1 MPVSKLV
8 GTKVKRREDPRLVQG
23 LSHYVDDLRMAD
35 VMHAAILRSPHAHA
49 RISGINTDAA
59 QALPGVVTVVT
70 GADIG
75 DSVGSVPCAAANPT
89 LRTPP
94 HPVLAQGEVR
104 YVGEPVAV
112 AVAGDSYTARDAL
125 DLIEVDYE
133 PLPAVSDLEKA
144 LEPGSPLVHSQ
155 WDSNQAFTF
164 ECGTGDMDK
173 ARAEADVIVKQKFIH
188 QRLAPIPVET
198 RGVVARY
205 FPGEDELTVWSSTQ
219 IPHLLRAMLA
229 LMLNFPEHR
238 IRIIAPEV
246 GGGFGCKL
254 NVYREEGLLAHLA
267 MKLKGTVKWIEGRRE
282 NIQATIHGRGQVGT
296 VEAAV
301 KKDGTILG
309 VTYDSLLDTG
319 AYHQLLTPGMPP
331 LTGLMIS
338 GSYKIPTL
346 KFTSTGG
353 FTNKVATDAY
363 RGAGRPEATLVIER
377 TMDLIARELDMDP
390 VELRRKN
397 FAQPAD
403 FPLQVATGLAYDSGN
418 YQAALDRAL
427 EMVGYQDLRAEQQR
441 LRAEGRYMG
450 IGFSTYVEICAMGPS
465 AALPAGGWESGTVR
479 MDFTGKATVLTG
491 VSPHGQGEETTFA
504 QIVSDDLGV
513 PIEDVAVLH
522 GDTAVVPNGIGTFG
536 SRGISVGGTAV
547 YMATQKVREKA
558 EAIAANVLECSTDD
572 LEFEDGKFTVKG
584 VPDKGITI
592 QEVATFAQIV
602 SDDLGVPIEDVAV
615 LHGDTA
621 VVPNGIGTFGSRGI
635 SVGGTAVYMATQKVR
650 EKAEAIAANVLE
662 CSTDDLEFEDGK
674 FTVKGVPD
682 KGITIQEVALQA
694 HVATKLPAGMEPG
707 LQATSVFEPSN
718 FTFPFGTHI
727 CVVEVD
733 TQSGEIEIKKYVAVD
748 DCGKVI
754 NPMIVDGQVQGGIAQ
769 GLGQAL
775 LEEVV
780 YDEDGQLV
788 TGSLMDYA
796 VARAE
801 DLPPLEFDRTE
812 TPSPVNPMGV
822 KGVGEAGTIG
832 STPSIVNAVV
842 DALAPF
848 GVTHI
853 DMPLKP
859 EKIWRL
865 CQGGSK

>member
-35 VMHAAILRSPHAHA
+35 VLHVALLRSPHAHA
-49 RISGINTDAA
+49 RINGINKDAA
-59 QALPGVVTVVT
+59 VALPGVVSVVT

-94 HPVLAQGEVR
+94 HPVLAQDAVR
-104 YVGEPVAV
+104 YVGEPVV
-112 AVAGDSYTARDAL
+112 AVVAEDSYTARDAL

-144 LEPGSPLVHSQ
+144 LQPGSPVVHSQ
-155 WDSNQAFTF
+155 WPDNQAFTF

-173 ARAEADVIVKQKFIH
+173 ARAEADVIIKQKIIH

-205 FPGEDELTVWSSTQ
+205 FPGENQLTVWSSTQ

-229 LMLNFPEHR
+229 LVLGFPEHR

-254 NVYREEGLLAHLA
+254 NVYREEALLAHLA
-267 MKLKGTVKWIEGRRE
+267 MKLKATVKWIEGRRE
-282 NIQATIHGRGQVGT
+282 NMQATIHGRGQVGT

-301 KKDGTILG
+301 KRDGTILG

-319 AYHQLLTPGMPP
+319 AYLQLLTPGLPP

-338 GSYKIPTL
+338 GCYKIPTL

-377 TMDLIARELDMDP
+377 TLDLIARELDMDP

-397 FAQPAD
+397 FAQPTD
-403 FPLQVATGLAYDSGN
+403 FPLPVATGLAYDSGN
-418 YQAALDRAL
+418 YQGALDKAL
-427 EMVGYQDLRAEQQR
+427 EIVGYDDLRAEQKR
-441 LRAEGRYMG
+441 LREEGRYLG

-479 MDFTGKATVLTG
+479 LDFTGKTTVLTG

-504 QIVSDDLGV
+504 QIVSDELGV
-513 PIEDVAVLH
+513 PIEDIAVLH

-547 YMATQKVREKA
+547 YMATQTVKEKA
-558 EAIAANVLECSTDD
+558 EAIAANVLECSAED

-592 QEVATFAQIV
+592 QEI
-602 SDDLGVPIEDVAV
+602 
-615 LHGDTA
+615 
-621 VVPNGIGTFGSRGI
+621 
-635 SVGGTAVYMATQKVR
+635 
-650 EKAEAIAANVLE
+650 
-662 CSTDDLEFEDGK
+662 
-674 FTVKGVPD
+674 
-682 KGITIQEVALQA
+682 ALQA

-733 TQSGEIEIKKYVAVD
+733 TQSGDVKIIKYVAVD

-780 YDEDGQLV
+780 YDEDGQLL

-796 VARAE
+796 VPRAE
-801 DLPPLEFDRTE
+801 DLPPLEFARTE

-865 CQGGSK
+865 CQGGTK

>member
-35 VMHAAILRSPHAHA
+35 VLQVAILRSPHAHA
-49 RISGINTDAA
+49 RINGIDKDAA
-59 QALPGVVTVVT
+59 QALPGVVSVVT

-104 YVGEPVAV
+104 YVGEPVAAVV
-112 AVAGDSYTARDAL
+112 AEDSYTARDAL

-144 LEPGSPLVHSQ
+144 LQPGSPLVHSQ

-205 FPGEDELTVWSSTQ
+205 FPGEGELTVWSSTQ

-229 LMLNFPEHR
+229 LVLGFPEHR
-238 IRIIAPEV
+238 LRVIAPEV

-254 NVYREEGLLAHLA
+254 NVYREEALLAHLA
-267 MKLKGTVKWIEGRRE
+267 MKLKATVKWIEGRRE
-282 NIQATIHGRGQVGT
+282 NMQATIHGRGQVGT

-403 FPLQVATGLAYDSGN
+403 FPLSVATGLAYDSGN
-418 YQAALDRAL
+418 YQAALDKAL
-427 EMVGYQDLRAEQQR
+427 EMAGYQDLRAQQKR
-441 LRAEGRYMG
+441 LREEGRYMG

-547 YMATQKVREKA
+547 YMATQQVREKA
-558 EAIAANVLECSTDD
+558 EAIAANVLECSADD
-572 LEFEDGKFTVKG
+572 LEFEDGKF
-584 VPDKGITI
+584 
-592 QEVATFAQIV
+592 
-602 SDDLGVPIEDVAV
+602 S
-615 LHGDTA
+615 
-621 VVPNGIGTFGSRGI
+621 
-635 SVGGTAVYMATQKVR
+635 
-650 EKAEAIAANVLE
+650 
-662 CSTDDLEFEDGK
+662 
-674 FTVKGVPD
+674 VKGVPD

-733 TQSGEIEIKKYVAVD
+733 THSGEIEIKKYVAVD

-801 DLPPLEFDRTE
+801 DLPPLEFARTE

-848 GVTHI
+848 GVKHI

-865 CQGGSK
+865 CQGGTK

>member
-35 VMHAAILRSPHAHA
+35 VMHVALLRSPHAHA
-49 RISGINTDAA
+49 RINGIDTGAA
-59 QALPGVVTVVT
+59 SALAGVVSVT
-70 GADIG
+70 TGEDIG

-104 YVGEPVAV
+104 YVGEPVAAVV
-112 AVAGDSYTARDAL
+112 AEDSYTARDAL

-155 WDSNQAFTF
+155 WDSNQCFTF

-229 LMLNFPEHR
+229 LVLGFPEHR

-254 NVYREEGLLAHLA
+254 NVYREEALLAHLA

-390 VELRRKN
+390 VEVRRKN
-397 FAQPAD
+397 FAQPDD
-403 FPLQVATGLAYDSGN
+403 FPLPVATGLAYDSGN
-418 YQAALDRAL
+418 YQAALDKAL
-427 EMVGYQDLRAEQQR
+427 EMVGYEDLRAEQAR

-572 LEFEDGKFTVKG
+572 LEFEDGKF
-584 VPDKGITI
+584 
-592 QEVATFAQIV
+592 
-602 SDDLGVPIEDVAV
+602 S
-615 LHGDTA
+615 
-621 VVPNGIGTFGSRGI
+621 
-635 SVGGTAVYMATQKVR
+635 
-650 EKAEAIAANVLE
+650 
-662 CSTDDLEFEDGK
+662 
-674 FTVKGVPD
+674 VKGVPD

-733 TQSGEIEIKKYVAVD
+733 IHSGEIEIKKYVAVD

-801 DLPPLEFDRTE
+801 DLPPLEFARTE

-865 CQGGSK
+865 CQGGK

>member
-35 VMHAAILRSPHAHA
+35 VLQVAILRSPHAHA
-49 RISGINTDAA
+49 RINGINTDAA
-59 QALPGVVTVVT
+59 SALAGVVSVVT

-104 YVGEPVAV
+104 YVGEPVV
-112 AVAGDSYTARDAL
+112 AVVAEDSYTARDAL

-144 LEPGSPLVHSQ
+144 LQPGSPLVHSQ

-173 ARAEADVIVKQKFIH
+173 ARAEADVIIKQKIVH

-229 LMLNFPEHR
+229 LVLGFPEHR

-254 NVYREEGLLAHLA
+254 NVYREEALLAHLA
-267 MKLKGTVKWIEGRRE
+267 MKLKATVKWIEGRRE

-301 KKDGTILG
+301 KRDGTILG

-403 FPLQVATGLAYDSGN
+403 FPLPVATGLAYDSGN
-418 YQAALDRAL
+418 YQAALDKAL
-427 EMVGYQDLRAEQQR
+427 EMVGYDDLRAEQKR
-441 LRAEGRYMG
+441 LREEGRYLG

-513 PIEDVAVLH
+513 PIEDIAVLH

-547 YMATQKVREKA
+547 YMATQQVREKA
-558 EAIAANVLECSTDD
+558 EAIAANVLECSAED
-572 LEFEDGKFTVKG
+572 LEFEDGKF
-584 VPDKGITI
+584 
-592 QEVATFAQIV
+592 
-602 SDDLGVPIEDVAV
+602 S
-615 LHGDTA
+615 
-621 VVPNGIGTFGSRGI
+621 
-635 SVGGTAVYMATQKVR
+635 
-650 EKAEAIAANVLE
+650 
-662 CSTDDLEFEDGK
+662 
-674 FTVKGVPD
+674 VKGVPD

-733 TQSGEIEIKKYVAVD
+733 TQSGDIEIKKYVAVD

-780 YDEDGQLV
+780 YDEDGQLI

-801 DLPPLEFDRTE
+801 DLPTLEFARTE

-848 GVTHI
+848 GVKHI

-865 CQGGSK
+865 CQGGTK

>member
-49 RISGINTDAA
+49 RINGINTDAA
-59 QALPGVVTVVT
+59 RALPGVVTVVT

-592 QEVATFAQIV
+592 QEVA
-602 SDDLGVPIEDVAV
+602 
-615 LHGDTA
+615 
-621 VVPNGIGTFGSRGI
+621 
-635 SVGGTAVYMATQKVR
+635 
-650 EKAEAIAANVLE
+650 
-662 CSTDDLEFEDGK
+662 
-674 FTVKGVPD
+674 
-682 KGITIQEVALQA
+682 LQA

>member
-35 VMHAAILRSPHAHA
+35 VLHVALLRSPHAHA
-49 RISGINTDAA
+49 RINGINKDAA
-59 QALPGVVTVVT
+59 VALPGVVSVVT

-94 HPVLAQGEVR
+94 HPVLAQDAVR
-104 YVGEPVAV
+104 YVGEPVV
-112 AVAGDSYTARDAL
+112 AVVAEDSYTARDAL

-144 LEPGSPLVHSQ
+144 LQPDSPVVHSQ
-155 WDSNQAFTF
+155 WPDNQAFTF

-173 ARAEADVIVKQKFIH
+173 ARAEADVIIKQKIIH

-205 FPGEDELTVWSSTQ
+205 FPGENQLTVWSSTQ

-229 LMLNFPEHR
+229 LVLGFPEHR

-254 NVYREEGLLAHLA
+254 NVYREEALLAHLA
-267 MKLKGTVKWIEGRRE
+267 MKLKATVKWIEGRRE
-282 NIQATIHGRGQVGT
+282 NMQATIHGRGQVGT

-301 KKDGTILG
+301 KRDGTILG

-319 AYHQLLTPGMPP
+319 AYLQLLTPGLPP

-338 GSYKIPTL
+338 GCYKIPTL
-346 KFTSTGG
+346 RFSSTGG

-377 TMDLIARELDMDP
+377 TLDLIARELDMDP

-397 FAQPAD
+397 FAQPTD
-403 FPLQVATGLAYDSGN
+403 FPLPVATGLAYDSGN
-418 YQAALDRAL
+418 YQGALDKAL
-427 EMVGYQDLRAEQQR
+427 EIVGYDDLRAEQKR
-441 LRAEGRYMG
+441 LREEGRYLG

-479 MDFTGKATVLTG
+479 LDFTGKTTVLTG

-504 QIVSDDLGV
+504 QIVSDELGV
-513 PIEDVAVLH
+513 PIEDIAVLH

-547 YMATQKVREKA
+547 YMATQTVKEKA
-558 EAIAANVLECSTDD
+558 EAIAANVLECSAED

-592 QEVATFAQIV
+592 QEI
-602 SDDLGVPIEDVAV
+602 
-615 LHGDTA
+615 
-621 VVPNGIGTFGSRGI
+621 
-635 SVGGTAVYMATQKVR
+635 
-650 EKAEAIAANVLE
+650 
-662 CSTDDLEFEDGK
+662 
-674 FTVKGVPD
+674 
-682 KGITIQEVALQA
+682 ALQA

-733 TQSGEIEIKKYVAVD
+733 TQSGDVKIIKYVAVD

-780 YDEDGQLV
+780 YDEDGQLL

-796 VARAE
+796 VPRAE
-801 DLPPLEFDRTE
+801 DLPPLEFARTE

-865 CQGGSK
+865 CQGGTK

>member
-35 VMHAAILRSPHAHA
+35 VLHVAILRSPHAHA
-49 RISGINTDAA
+49 RISGINKDAA
-59 QALPGVVTVVT
+59 VALPGVVSVVT

-94 HPVLAQGEVR
+94 HPVLAQDAVR
-104 YVGEPVAV
+104 YVGEPVAAVV
-112 AVAGDSYTARDAL
+112 AEDSYTARDAL

-144 LEPGSPLVHSQ
+144 LQPGSPVVHSQ
-155 WDSNQAFTF
+155 WPDNQAFTF

-173 ARAEADVIVKQKFIH
+173 ARAEADVIIKQKIVH

-205 FPGEDELTVWSSTQ
+205 FPGENQLTVWSSTQ

-229 LMLNFPEHR
+229 LVLGFPEHR

-254 NVYREEGLLAHLA
+254 NVYREEALLAHLA
-267 MKLKGTVKWIEGRRE
+267 MKLKATVKWIEGRRE

-301 KKDGTILG
+301 KRDGTILG

-319 AYHQLLTPGMPP
+319 AYLQLLTPGLPP

-338 GSYKIPTL
+338 GCYKIPTL

-397 FAQPAD
+397 FAQPTD
-403 FPLQVATGLAYDSGN
+403 FPLPVATGLAYDSGN
-418 YQAALDRAL
+418 YQGALDKAL
-427 EMVGYQDLRAEQQR
+427 EIVGYDDLRAEQKR
-441 LRAEGRYMG
+441 LREEGRYLG

-479 MDFTGKATVLTG
+479 LDFTGKTTVLTG

-504 QIVSDDLGV
+504 QIVSDELGV
-513 PIEDVAVLH
+513 PIEDIAVLH
-522 GDTAVVPNGIGTFG
+522 GDTAIVPNGIGTFG

-547 YMATQKVREKA
+547 YMATQTVKEKA
-558 EAIAANVLECSTDD
+558 EAIAANVLECSAED

-592 QEVATFAQIV
+592 QEI
-602 SDDLGVPIEDVAV
+602 
-615 LHGDTA
+615 
-621 VVPNGIGTFGSRGI
+621 
-635 SVGGTAVYMATQKVR
+635 
-650 EKAEAIAANVLE
+650 
-662 CSTDDLEFEDGK
+662 
-674 FTVKGVPD
+674 
-682 KGITIQEVALQA
+682 ALQA

-780 YDEDGQLV
+780 YDEDGQLL

-796 VARAE
+796 VPRAE
-801 DLPPLEFDRTE
+801 DLPPLEFGRTE

-865 CQGGSK
+865 CQGGK

>member
-35 VMHAAILRSPHAHA
+35 VMQVALLRSPHAHA
-49 RISGINTDAA
+49 RINGINTDAVA
-59 QALPGVVTVVT
+59 ALPGVISVVT

-75 DSVGSVPCAAANPT
+75 DSVGSIPCAAANPT

-94 HPVLAQGEVR
+94 HPVLAQEIVR
-104 YVGEPVAV
+104 HVGEPVAAVV
-112 AVAGDSYTARDAL
+112 AEDSYTARDAL

-144 LEPGSPLVHSQ
+144 LEAGSPVVHSQ

-229 LMLNFPEHR
+229 LVLGFPEHR

-254 NVYREEGLLAHLA
+254 NVYREEALLAHLA

-309 VTYDSLLDTG
+309 VTYDTLLDTG
-319 AYHQLLTPGMPP
+319 AYLQLLTPGLPP
-331 LTGLMIS
+331 LTGLMVS
-338 GSYKIPTL
+338 GCYKIPTV
-346 KFTSTGG
+346 KFSSTGG
-353 FTNKVATDAY
+353 FTNKIATDAY
-363 RGAGRPEATLVIER
+363 RGAGRPEATLIIER

-390 VELRRKN
+390 VEVRRKN
-397 FAQPAD
+397 FAQPDD
-403 FPLQVATGLAYDSGN
+403 FPLSVATGLAYDSGN
-418 YQAALDRAL
+418 YQGALDKAL
-427 EMVGYQDLRAEQQR
+427 EMVGYEELRAEQA
-441 LRAEGRYMG
+441 RAREEGRYIG

-479 MDFTGKATVLTG
+479 LDFTGKTTVLTG

-504 QIVSDDLGV
+504 QIVSDELGV

-558 EAIAANVLECSTDD
+558 EAIAANVLECS
-572 LEFEDGKFTVKG
+572 
-584 VPDKGITI
+584 
-592 QEVATFAQIV
+592 
-602 SDDLGVPIEDVAV
+602 S
-615 LHGDTA
+615 
-621 VVPNGIGTFGSRGI
+621 
-635 SVGGTAVYMATQKVR
+635 
-650 EKAEAIAANVLE
+650 
-662 CSTDDLEFEDGK
+662 DDLEFEDGK

-733 TQSGEIEIKKYVAVD
+733 TQSGEVKILRYIAVD

-754 NPMIVDGQVQGGIAQ
+754 NPLIVDGQVQGGIAQ

-801 DLPPLEFDRTE
+801 DLPPLEFARTE

-859 EKIWRL
+859 EKLWRL
-865 CQGGSK
+865 CQGGAK

>member
-35 VMHAAILRSPHAHA
+35 VLQVAILRSPHAHA
-49 RISGINTDAA
+49 RINGINTDAA
-59 QALPGVVTVVT
+59 SALAGVVSVVT

-94 HPVLAQGEVR
+94 HPVLAQEVVR
-104 YVGEPVAV
+104 YVGEPVV
-112 AVAGDSYTARDAL
+112 AVVAEDSYTARDAL

-144 LEPGSPLVHSQ
+144 LQPGSPLVHSQ

-173 ARAEADVIVKQKFIH
+173 ARAEADVIIKQKIVH

-229 LMLNFPEHR
+229 LVLGFPEHR

-254 NVYREEGLLAHLA
+254 NVYREEALLAHLA
-267 MKLKGTVKWIEGRRE
+267 MKLKATVKWIEGRRE

-319 AYHQLLTPGMPP
+319 AYLQLLTPGLPP

-397 FAQPAD
+397 FAQPTD
-403 FPLQVATGLAYDSGN
+403 FPLPVATGLAYDSGN
-418 YQAALDRAL
+418 YQGALDKAL
-427 EMVGYQDLRAEQQR
+427 EMVGYDDLRAEQKR
-441 LRAEGRYMG
+441 LREEGRYLG

-479 MDFTGKATVLTG
+479 LDFTGKTTVLTG

-504 QIVSDDLGV
+504 QIVSDELGV

-558 EAIAANVLECSTDD
+558 EAIAANVLECSAED
-572 LEFEDGKFTVKG
+572 LEFEDGKF
-584 VPDKGITI
+584 
-592 QEVATFAQIV
+592 
-602 SDDLGVPIEDVAV
+602 S
-615 LHGDTA
+615 
-621 VVPNGIGTFGSRGI
+621 
-635 SVGGTAVYMATQKVR
+635 
-650 EKAEAIAANVLE
+650 
-662 CSTDDLEFEDGK
+662 
-674 FTVKGVPD
+674 VKGVPD

-707 LQATSVFEPSN
+707 LQETSVFEPSN

-780 YDEDGQLV
+780 YDEDGQLI

-801 DLPPLEFDRTE
+801 DLPPLEFARTE

-848 GVTHI
+848 GVKHI

-865 CQGGSK
+865 CQGGTK

>member
-35 VMHAAILRSPHAHA
+35 VMHVAILRSPHAHA
-49 RISGINTDAA
+49 RMNGINKDAA
-59 QALPGVVTVVT
+59 LALPGVVSVVT

-94 HPVLAQGEVR
+94 HPVLAQDCVR
-104 YVGEPVAV
+104 HVGEPVAAVV
-112 AVAGDSYTARDAL
+112 AEDSYTARDAL

-144 LEPGSPLVHSQ
+144 LSPDSPAVHSQ
-155 WDSNQAFTF
+155 WPDNQAFTF
-164 ECGTGDMDK
+164 ELGTGDMDK
-173 ARAEADVIVKQKFIH
+173 ARAEADVIIKQKFIH

-229 LMLNFPEHR
+229 LMLGFPEHR

-301 KKDGTILG
+301 RKDGAILG

-319 AYHQLLTPGMPP
+319 AYLQLLTPGLPP

-338 GSYKIPTL
+338 GCYKIPTL
-346 KFTSTGG
+346 RFSSTGG

-377 TMDLIARELDMDP
+377 TLDLIARELDMDP

-397 FAQPAD
+397 FAQPTD
-403 FPLQVATGLAYDSGN
+403 FPLPVATGLAYDSGN
-418 YQAALDRAL
+418 YQAALDKAL
-427 EMVGYQDLRAEQQR
+427 EMVGYDDLRAEQKR
-441 LRAEGRYMG
+441 LREEGRYIG

-479 MDFTGKATVLTG
+479 LDFTGKTTVLTG

-504 QIVSDDLGV
+504 QIVSDELGV

-547 YMATQKVREKA
+547 YMATQKVKEKA
-558 EAIAANVLECSTDD
+558 EAIAANVLECSAED
-572 LEFEDGKFTVKG
+572 LDFEDGRF
-584 VPDKGITI
+584 
-592 QEVATFAQIV
+592 
-602 SDDLGVPIEDVAV
+602 S
-615 LHGDTA
+615 
-621 VVPNGIGTFGSRGI
+621 
-635 SVGGTAVYMATQKVR
+635 
-650 EKAEAIAANVLE
+650 
-662 CSTDDLEFEDGK
+662 
-674 FTVKGVPD
+674 VKGVPD

-733 TQSGEIEIKKYVAVD
+733 TRSGEIEIRKYVAVD

-754 NPMIVDGQVQGGIAQ
+754 NPLIVDGQVQGGIAQ

-801 DLPPLEFDRTE
+801 DLPPLEFARTE

-865 CQGGSK
+865 CRGGK

>member
-35 VMHAAILRSPHAHA
+35 VMQVAILRSPHAHA
-49 RISGINTDAA
+49 RINGINTDAA
-59 QALPGVVTVVT
+59 AALPGVVSVTT

-104 YVGEPVAV
+104 YVGEPVAAVV
-112 AVAGDSYTARDAL
+112 AEDSYTARDAI

-144 LEPGSPLVHSQ
+144 LQPGSPLVHSQ

-229 LMLNFPEHR
+229 LVLGFPEHR

-254 NVYREEGLLAHLA
+254 NVYREEALLAHLA

-397 FAQPAD
+397 FAQPDD
-403 FPLQVATGLAYDSGN
+403 FPLSVATGLAYDSGN
-418 YQAALDRAL
+418 YQAALDKAL
-427 EMVGYQDLRAEQQR
+427 EMVGYEDLRAEQKKAR
-441 LRAEGRYMG
+441 EEGRYIG

-479 MDFTGKATVLTG
+479 LDFTGKTTVLTG

-504 QIVSDDLGV
+504 QIVSDELGV

-558 EAIAANVLECSTDD
+558 EAIAANVLECSAED
-572 LEFEDGKFTVKG
+572 LEFEDGKF
-584 VPDKGITI
+584 
-592 QEVATFAQIV
+592 
-602 SDDLGVPIEDVAV
+602 S
-615 LHGDTA
+615 
-621 VVPNGIGTFGSRGI
+621 
-635 SVGGTAVYMATQKVR
+635 
-650 EKAEAIAANVLE
+650 
-662 CSTDDLEFEDGK
+662 
-674 FTVKGVPD
+674 VKGVPD

-718 FTFPFGTHI
+718 FTFPFGTHV

-733 TQSGEIEIKKYVAVD
+733 TQSGEVEILRYIAVD

-754 NPMIVDGQVQGGIAQ
+754 NPLIVDGQVQGGIAQ

-801 DLPPLEFDRTE
+801 DLPPLEFARTE

-842 DALAPF
+842 DALVPF

-859 EKIWRL
+859 EKLWRL
-865 CQGGSK
+865 CQGGAK

>member
-35 VMHAAILRSPHAHA
+35 VLQVAILRSPHAHA
-49 RISGINTDAA
+49 RINGINTDAA
-59 QALPGVVTVVT
+59 SALAGVVSVVT

-104 YVGEPVAV
+104 YVGEPVV
-112 AVAGDSYTARDAL
+112 AVVAEDSYTARDAL

-144 LEPGSPLVHSQ
+144 LQPGSPLVHSQ

-173 ARAEADVIVKQKFIH
+173 ARAEADVIIKQKIVH

-229 LMLNFPEHR
+229 LVLGFPEHR

-254 NVYREEGLLAHLA
+254 NVYREEALLAHLA
-267 MKLKGTVKWIEGRRE
+267 MKLKATVKWIEGRRE

-301 KKDGTILG
+301 KRDGTILG

-403 FPLQVATGLAYDSGN
+403 FPLPVATGLAYDSGN
-418 YQAALDRAL
+418 YQAALDKAL
-427 EMVGYQDLRAEQQR
+427 EMVGYEDLRAEQTR
-441 LRAEGRYMG
+441 LREEGRYLG

-513 PIEDVAVLH
+513 PIEDIAVLH

-547 YMATQKVREKA
+547 YMATQQVREKA
-558 EAIAANVLECSTDD
+558 EAIAANVLECSAED
-572 LEFEDGKFTVKG
+572 LEFEDGKF
-584 VPDKGITI
+584 
-592 QEVATFAQIV
+592 
-602 SDDLGVPIEDVAV
+602 S
-615 LHGDTA
+615 
-621 VVPNGIGTFGSRGI
+621 
-635 SVGGTAVYMATQKVR
+635 
-650 EKAEAIAANVLE
+650 
-662 CSTDDLEFEDGK
+662 
-674 FTVKGVPD
+674 VKGVPD

-733 TQSGEIEIKKYVAVD
+733 TQSGEIEIKRYVAVD

-780 YDEDGQLV
+780 YDEDGQLI

-801 DLPPLEFDRTE
+801 DMPRLEFARTE

-848 GVTHI
+848 GVKHI

-865 CQGGSK
+865 CQGGTK

>member
-35 VMHAAILRSPHAHA
+35 VLQVAILRSPHAHA
-49 RISGINTDAA
+49 RINGINTDAA
-59 QALPGVVTVVT
+59 SALAGVVSVVT

-104 YVGEPVAV
+104 YVGEPVV
-112 AVAGDSYTARDAL
+112 AVVAEDSYTARDAL

-144 LEPGSPLVHSQ
+144 LQPGSPLVHSQ

-173 ARAEADVIVKQKFIH
+173 ARAEADVIIKQKIVH

-229 LMLNFPEHR
+229 LVLGFPEHR

-254 NVYREEGLLAHLA
+254 NVYREEALLAHLA
-267 MKLKGTVKWIEGRRE
+267 MKLKATVKWIEGRRE

-301 KKDGTILG
+301 KRDGTILG

-403 FPLQVATGLAYDSGN
+403 FPLPVATGLAYDSGN
-418 YQAALDRAL
+418 YQAALDKAL
-427 EMVGYQDLRAEQQR
+427 EMVGYDDLRAEQKR
-441 LRAEGRYMG
+441 LREEGRYLG

-513 PIEDVAVLH
+513 PIEDIAVLH

-547 YMATQKVREKA
+547 YMATQQVREKA
-558 EAIAANVLECSTDD
+558 EAIAANVLECSAED
-572 LEFEDGKFTVKG
+572 LEFEDGKF
-584 VPDKGITI
+584 
-592 QEVATFAQIV
+592 
-602 SDDLGVPIEDVAV
+602 S
-615 LHGDTA
+615 
-621 VVPNGIGTFGSRGI
+621 
-635 SVGGTAVYMATQKVR
+635 
-650 EKAEAIAANVLE
+650 
-662 CSTDDLEFEDGK
+662 
-674 FTVKGVPD
+674 VKGVPD

-780 YDEDGQLV
+780 YDEDGQLI

-801 DLPPLEFDRTE
+801 DMPRLEFARTE

-848 GVTHI
+848 GVKHI

-865 CQGGSK
+865 CQGGTK

>member
-35 VMHAAILRSPHAHA
+35 VMQVALLRSPHAHA
-49 RISGINTDAA
+49 RINGINTDAA
-59 QALPGVVTVVT
+59 AALPGVISVVT

-75 DSVGSVPCAAANPT
+75 DSVGSIPCAAANPT

-94 HPVLAQGEVR
+94 HPVLAQEIVR
-104 YVGEPVAV
+104 HVGEPVAAVV
-112 AVAGDSYTARDAL
+112 ADDSYTARDAL

-144 LEPGSPLVHSQ
+144 LEAGSPVVHSQ

-229 LMLNFPEHR
+229 LVLGFPEHR

-254 NVYREEGLLAHLA
+254 NVYREEALLAHLA

-309 VTYDSLLDTG
+309 VTYDTLLDTG
-319 AYHQLLTPGMPP
+319 AYLQLLTPGLPP
-331 LTGLMIS
+331 LTGLMVS
-338 GSYKIPTL
+338 GCYKIPTV
-346 KFTSTGG
+346 KFSSTGG
-353 FTNKVATDAY
+353 FTNKIATDAY
-363 RGAGRPEATLVIER
+363 RGAGRPEATLIIER

-390 VELRRKN
+390 VEVRRKN
-397 FAQPAD
+397 FAQPDD
-403 FPLQVATGLAYDSGN
+403 FPLSVATGLAYDSGN
-418 YQAALDRAL
+418 YQGALDKAL
-427 EMVGYQDLRAEQQR
+427 EMVGYEELRAEQA
-441 LRAEGRYMG
+441 RAREEGRYIG

-479 MDFTGKATVLTG
+479 LDFTGKTTVLTG

-504 QIVSDDLGV
+504 QIVSDELGV

-558 EAIAANVLECSTDD
+558 EAIAANVLECS
-572 LEFEDGKFTVKG
+572 
-584 VPDKGITI
+584 
-592 QEVATFAQIV
+592 
-602 SDDLGVPIEDVAV
+602 S
-615 LHGDTA
+615 
-621 VVPNGIGTFGSRGI
+621 
-635 SVGGTAVYMATQKVR
+635 
-650 EKAEAIAANVLE
+650 
-662 CSTDDLEFEDGK
+662 DDLEFEDGK

-733 TQSGEIEIKKYVAVD
+733 TQSGEVKILRYIAVD

-754 NPMIVDGQVQGGIAQ
+754 NPLIVDGQVQGGIAQ

-801 DLPPLEFDRTE
+801 DLPPLEFARTE

-859 EKIWRL
+859 EKLWRL
-865 CQGGSK
+865 CQGGAK

>member
-35 VMHAAILRSPHAHA
+35 VLQVAILRSPHAHA
-49 RISGINTDAA
+49 RINGIDTDAA
-59 QALPGVVTVVT
+59 SALAGVISVVT

-94 HPVLAQGEVR
+94 HPVLAQEAVR
-104 YVGEPVAV
+104 YVGEPVV
-112 AVAGDSYTARDAL
+112 AVVAEDSYTARDAL

-144 LEPGSPLVHSQ
+144 LQPGSPLVHSQ

-173 ARAEADVIVKQKFIH
+173 ARAEADVIIKQKIVH

-229 LMLNFPEHR
+229 LVLGFPEHR

-254 NVYREEGLLAHLA
+254 NVYREEALLAHLA
-267 MKLKGTVKWIEGRRE
+267 MKLKATVKWIEGRRE
-282 NIQATIHGRGQVGT
+282 NMQATIHGRGQVGT

-319 AYHQLLTPGMPP
+319 AYLQLLTPGLPP

-397 FAQPAD
+397 FAQPDD
-403 FPLQVATGLAYDSGN
+403 FPLPVATGLAYDSGN
-418 YQAALDRAL
+418 YQGALDKAL
-427 EMVGYQDLRAEQQR
+427 EMVGYDDLRAEQKR
-441 LRAEGRYMG
+441 LREEGRYLG

-479 MDFTGKATVLTG
+479 LDFTGKTTVLTG

-504 QIVSDDLGV
+504 QIVSDELGV
-513 PIEDVAVLH
+513 PIEDIAVLH

-547 YMATQKVREKA
+547 YMATQTVKEKA
-558 EAIAANVLECSTDD
+558 EAIAANVLECSTED
-572 LEFEDGKFTVKG
+572 LEFEDGKFSVKG

-592 QEVATFAQIV
+592 QEI
-602 SDDLGVPIEDVAV
+602 
-615 LHGDTA
+615 
-621 VVPNGIGTFGSRGI
+621 
-635 SVGGTAVYMATQKVR
+635 
-650 EKAEAIAANVLE
+650 
-662 CSTDDLEFEDGK
+662 
-674 FTVKGVPD
+674 
-682 KGITIQEVALQA
+682 ALQA

-801 DLPPLEFDRTE
+801 DLPPLELARTE

-848 GVTHI
+848 GVKHI

-865 CQGGSK
+865 CQGGTK

>member
-35 VMHAAILRSPHAHA
+35 VLHVALLRSPHAHA
-49 RISGINTDAA
+49 RINGINKEAA
-59 QALPGVVTVVT
+59 VALPGVVSVVT

-94 HPVLAQGEVR
+94 HPVLAQDAVR
-104 YVGEPVAV
+104 YVGEPVV
-112 AVAGDSYTARDAL
+112 AVVAEDSYTARDAL

-144 LEPGSPLVHSQ
+144 LQPGSPVVHSQ
-155 WDSNQAFTF
+155 WPDNQAFTF

-173 ARAEADVIVKQKFIH
+173 ARAEADVIIKQKIIH

-205 FPGEDELTVWSSTQ
+205 FPGENQLTVWSSTQ

-229 LMLNFPEHR
+229 LVLGFPEHR

-254 NVYREEGLLAHLA
+254 NVYREEALLAHLA
-267 MKLKGTVKWIEGRRE
+267 MKLKATVKWIEGRRE
-282 NIQATIHGRGQVGT
+282 NMQATIHGRGQVGT

-301 KKDGTILG
+301 KRDGTILG

-319 AYHQLLTPGMPP
+319 AYLQLLTPGLPP

-338 GSYKIPTL
+338 GCYKIPTL

-377 TMDLIARELDMDP
+377 TLDLIARELDMDP

-397 FAQPAD
+397 FAQPTD
-403 FPLQVATGLAYDSGN
+403 FPLPVATGLAYDSGN
-418 YQAALDRAL
+418 YQGALDKAL
-427 EMVGYQDLRAEQQR
+427 EIVGYDDLRAEQKR
-441 LRAEGRYMG
+441 LREEGRYLG

-479 MDFTGKATVLTG
+479 LDFTGKTTVLTG

-504 QIVSDDLGV
+504 QIVSDELGV
-513 PIEDVAVLH
+513 PIEDIAVLH

-547 YMATQKVREKA
+547 YMATQTVKEKA
-558 EAIAANVLECSTDD
+558 EAIAANVLECSAED

-592 QEVATFAQIV
+592 QEI
-602 SDDLGVPIEDVAV
+602 
-615 LHGDTA
+615 
-621 VVPNGIGTFGSRGI
+621 
-635 SVGGTAVYMATQKVR
+635 
-650 EKAEAIAANVLE
+650 
-662 CSTDDLEFEDGK
+662 
-674 FTVKGVPD
+674 
-682 KGITIQEVALQA
+682 ALQA

-733 TQSGEIEIKKYVAVD
+733 TQSGDVKIIKYVAVD

-780 YDEDGQLV
+780 YDEDGQLL

-796 VARAE
+796 VPRAE
-801 DLPPLEFDRTE
+801 DLPPLEFARTE

-865 CQGGSK
+865 CQGGTK

>member
-35 VMHAAILRSPHAHA
+35 VLHVALLRSPHAHA
-49 RISGINTDAA
+49 RINGINKDAA
-59 QALPGVVTVVT
+59 VALPGVVSVVT

-94 HPVLAQGEVR
+94 HPVLAQDAVR
-104 YVGEPVAV
+104 YVGEPVV
-112 AVAGDSYTARDAL
+112 AVVAEDSYTARDAL

-144 LEPGSPLVHSQ
+144 LQPGSPVVHSQ
-155 WDSNQAFTF
+155 WPDNQAFTF

-173 ARAEADVIVKQKFIH
+173 ARAEADVIIKQKIIH

-205 FPGEDELTVWSSTQ
+205 FPGENQLTVWSSTQ

-229 LMLNFPEHR
+229 LVLGFPEHR

-254 NVYREEGLLAHLA
+254 NVYREEALLAHLA
-267 MKLKGTVKWIEGRRE
+267 MKLKATVKWIEGRRE

-301 KKDGTILG
+301 KRDGTILG

-319 AYHQLLTPGMPP
+319 AYLQLLTPGLPP

-338 GSYKIPTL
+338 GCYKIPTL

-397 FAQPAD
+397 FAQPTD
-403 FPLQVATGLAYDSGN
+403 FPLPVATGLAYDSGN
-418 YQAALDRAL
+418 YQGALDKAL
-427 EMVGYQDLRAEQQR
+427 EIVGYDDLRAEQKR
-441 LRAEGRYMG
+441 LREEGRYLG

-479 MDFTGKATVLTG
+479 LDFTGKTTVLTG

-504 QIVSDDLGV
+504 QIVSDELGV
-513 PIEDVAVLH
+513 PIEDIAVLH

-547 YMATQKVREKA
+547 YMATQTVKEKA
-558 EAIAANVLECSTDD
+558 EAIAANVLECSAED

-592 QEVATFAQIV
+592 QEI
-602 SDDLGVPIEDVAV
+602 
-615 LHGDTA
+615 
-621 VVPNGIGTFGSRGI
+621 
-635 SVGGTAVYMATQKVR
+635 
-650 EKAEAIAANVLE
+650 
-662 CSTDDLEFEDGK
+662 
-674 FTVKGVPD
+674 
-682 KGITIQEVALQA
+682 ALQA

-733 TQSGEIEIKKYVAVD
+733 TQSGEVKIIKYVAVD

-780 YDEDGQLV
+780 YDEDGQLL

-796 VARAE
+796 VPRAE
-801 DLPPLEFDRTE
+801 DLPPLEFARTE

-865 CQGGSK
+865 CQGGTK

>member
-35 VMHAAILRSPHAHA
+35 VLQVAILRSPHAHA
-49 RISGINTDAA
+49 RINGIDKGAA
-59 QALPGVVTVVT
+59 QALPGVVSVVT

-104 YVGEPVAV
+104 YVGEPVAAVV
-112 AVAGDSYTARDAL
+112 AEDSYTARDAL
-125 DLIEVDYE
+125 DLIEVDYD

-144 LEPGSPLVHSQ
+144 LQPGSPLVHSQ

-205 FPGEDELTVWSSTQ
+205 FPGEGELTVWSSTQ

-229 LMLNFPEHR
+229 LVLGFPEHR
-238 IRIIAPEV
+238 IRVIAPEV

-254 NVYREEGLLAHLA
+254 NVYREEALLAHLA
-267 MKLKGTVKWIEGRRE
+267 MKLKATVKWIEGRRE

-301 KKDGTILG
+301 KRDGTILG

-403 FPLQVATGLAYDSGN
+403 FPLPVATGLAYDSGN
-418 YQAALDRAL
+418 YQAALDKAL
-427 EMVGYQDLRAEQQR
+427 EMVGYDDLRAEQKR
-441 LRAEGRYMG
+441 LREEGRYLG

-504 QIVSDDLGV
+504 QIVSDDLGI

-547 YMATQKVREKA
+547 YMATQQVREKA
-558 EAIAANVLECSTDD
+558 EAIAANVLECSAED
-572 LEFEDGKFTVKG
+572 LEFEDGKF
-584 VPDKGITI
+584 
-592 QEVATFAQIV
+592 
-602 SDDLGVPIEDVAV
+602 S
-615 LHGDTA
+615 
-621 VVPNGIGTFGSRGI
+621 
-635 SVGGTAVYMATQKVR
+635 
-650 EKAEAIAANVLE
+650 
-662 CSTDDLEFEDGK
+662 
-674 FTVKGVPD
+674 VKGVPD

-733 TQSGEIEIKKYVAVD
+733 THSGEIEIKKYVAVD

-801 DLPPLEFDRTE
+801 DLPPLEFARTE

-865 CQGGSK
+865 CQGGTK

>member
-1 MPVSKLV
+1 
-8 GTKVKRREDPRLVQG
+8 
-23 LSHYVDDLRMAD
+23 MA
-35 VMHAAILRSPHAHA
+35 A
-49 RISGINTDAA
+49 
-59 QALPGVVTVVT
+59 VV
-70 GADIG
+70 A
-75 DSVGSVPCAAANPT
+75 
-89 LRTPP
+89 
-94 HPVLAQGEVR
+94 E
-104 YVGEPVAV
+104 
-112 AVAGDSYTARDAL
+112 DSYTARDAL

-144 LEPGSPLVHSQ
+144 LEAGSPVVHSQ

-229 LMLNFPEHR
+229 LVLGFPEHR

-254 NVYREEGLLAHLA
+254 NVYREEALLAHLA

-309 VTYDSLLDTG
+309 VTYDTLLDTG
-319 AYHQLLTPGMPP
+319 AYLQLLTPGLPP
-331 LTGLMIS
+331 LTGLMVS
-338 GSYKIPTL
+338 GCYKIPTV
-346 KFTSTGG
+346 KFSSTGG
-353 FTNKVATDAY
+353 FTNKIATDAY
-363 RGAGRPEATLVIER
+363 RGAGRPEATLIIER

-390 VELRRKN
+390 VEVRRKN
-397 FAQPAD
+397 FAQPDD
-403 FPLQVATGLAYDSGN
+403 FPLSVATGLAYDSGN
-418 YQAALDRAL
+418 YQGALDKAL
-427 EMVGYQDLRAEQQR
+427 EMVGYEELRAEQA
-441 LRAEGRYMG
+441 RAREEGRYIG

-479 MDFTGKATVLTG
+479 LDFTGKTTVLTG

-504 QIVSDDLGV
+504 QIVSD
-513 PIEDVAVLH
+513 E
-522 GDTAVVPNGIGTFG
+522 
-536 SRGISVGGTAV
+536 
-547 YMATQKVREKA
+547 
-558 EAIAANVLECSTDD
+558 
-572 LEFEDGKFTVKG
+572 
-584 VPDKGITI
+584 
-592 QEVATFAQIV
+592 
-602 SDDLGVPIEDVAV
+602 LGVPIEDVAV

-718 FTFPFGTHI
+718 FTFPFGTHV

-733 TQSGEIEIKKYVAVD
+733 TQSGEVKILRYIAVD

-754 NPMIVDGQVQGGIAQ
+754 NPLIVDGQVQGGIAQ

-801 DLPPLEFDRTE
+801 DLPPLEFARTE

-859 EKIWRL
+859 EKLWRL
-865 CQGGSK
+865 CQGGTK

>member
-35 VMHAAILRSPHAHA
+35 VLHVALLRSPHAHA
-49 RISGINTDAA
+49 RLNGINKDAA
-59 QALPGVVTVVT
+59 QALPGVVSVVT

-94 HPVLAQGEVR
+94 HPVLAQEVVR
-104 YVGEPVAV
+104 YVGEPVV
-112 AVAGDSYTARDAL
+112 AVVAEDSYTARDAL

-144 LEPGSPLVHSQ
+144 LQPGSPLVHSQ

-173 ARAEADVIVKQKFIH
+173 ARAEADVIIKQKIVH

-229 LMLNFPEHR
+229 LVLGFPEHR

-254 NVYREEGLLAHLA
+254 NVYREEALLAHLA
-267 MKLKGTVKWIEGRRE
+267 MKLKATVKWIEGRRE

-301 KKDGTILG
+301 KRDGTILG

-319 AYHQLLTPGMPP
+319 AYLQLLTPGLPP

-338 GSYKIPTL
+338 GCYKIPTL

-397 FAQPAD
+397 FAQPTD
-403 FPLQVATGLAYDSGN
+403 FPLPVATGLAYDSGN
-418 YQAALDRAL
+418 YQGALDKAL
-427 EMVGYQDLRAEQQR
+427 EMVGYEDLRAEQKR
-441 LRAEGRYMG
+441 LREEGRYLG

-479 MDFTGKATVLTG
+479 LDFTGKTTVLTG

-504 QIVSDDLGV
+504 QIVSDELGV
-513 PIEDVAVLH
+513 PIEDIAVLH
-522 GDTAVVPNGIGTFG
+522 GDTAIVPNGIGTFG

-547 YMATQKVREKA
+547 YMATQTVKEKA
-558 EAIAANVLECSTDD
+558 EAIAANVLECSAED

-592 QEVATFAQIV
+592 QEI
-602 SDDLGVPIEDVAV
+602 
-615 LHGDTA
+615 
-621 VVPNGIGTFGSRGI
+621 
-635 SVGGTAVYMATQKVR
+635 
-650 EKAEAIAANVLE
+650 
-662 CSTDDLEFEDGK
+662 
-674 FTVKGVPD
+674 
-682 KGITIQEVALQA
+682 ALQA

-733 TQSGEIEIKKYVAVD
+733 TQSGDVKIIKYVAVD

-801 DLPPLEFDRTE
+801 DLPPLEFGRTE

-865 CQGGSK
+865 CQGGTK

>member
-35 VMHAAILRSPHAHA
+35 VMHVALLRSPHAHA
-49 RISGINTDAA
+49 RINGINAA
-59 QALPGVVTVVT
+59 AARALAGVVSVTT

-104 YVGEPVAV
+104 YVGEPVAAVV
-112 AVAGDSYTARDAL
+112 AEDSYTARDAI

-155 WDSNQAFTF
+155 WDSNQCFTF

-229 LMLNFPEHR
+229 LVLGFPEHR

-254 NVYREEGLLAHLA
+254 NVYREEALLAHLA

-390 VELRRKN
+390 VEVRRKN
-397 FAQPAD
+397 FAQPSD
-403 FPLQVATGLAYDSGN
+403 FPLAVATGLAYDSGN
-418 YQAALDRAL
+418 YQAALDKAL
-427 EMVGYQDLRAEQQR
+427 EMVGYEDLRAEQER
-441 LRAEGRYMG
+441 LRGEGRYMG

-479 MDFTGKATVLTG
+479 LDFTGKTTVLTG

-504 QIVSDDLGV
+504 QIVSDELGV

-572 LEFEDGKFTVKG
+572 LEFEDGKF
-584 VPDKGITI
+584 
-592 QEVATFAQIV
+592 
-602 SDDLGVPIEDVAV
+602 S
-615 LHGDTA
+615 
-621 VVPNGIGTFGSRGI
+621 
-635 SVGGTAVYMATQKVR
+635 
-650 EKAEAIAANVLE
+650 
-662 CSTDDLEFEDGK
+662 
-674 FTVKGVPD
+674 VKGVPD

-801 DLPPLEFDRTE
+801 DLPPLEFARTE

-865 CQGGSK
+865 CQGGTK

>member
-35 VMHAAILRSPHAHA
+35 VLQVAILRSPHAHA
-49 RISGINTDAA
+49 RLNGINTDAA
-59 QALPGVVTVVT
+59 SALAGVVSVVT

-104 YVGEPVAV
+104 YVGEPVV
-112 AVAGDSYTARDAL
+112 AVVAEDSYTARDAL
-125 DLIEVDYE
+125 DLIEVDYD

-144 LEPGSPLVHSQ
+144 LQPGSPLVHSQ

-173 ARAEADVIVKQKFIH
+173 ARAEADVIIKQKIVH

-229 LMLNFPEHR
+229 LVLGFPEHR

-254 NVYREEGLLAHLA
+254 NVYREEALLAHLA
-267 MKLKGTVKWIEGRRE
+267 MKLKATVKWIEGRRE

-301 KKDGTILG
+301 KRDGTILG

-403 FPLQVATGLAYDSGN
+403 FPLPVATGLAYDSGN
-418 YQAALDRAL
+418 YQAALDKAL
-427 EMVGYQDLRAEQQR
+427 EMVGYEDLRAEQKR
-441 LRAEGRYMG
+441 LREEGRYLG

-513 PIEDVAVLH
+513 PIEDIAVLH

-547 YMATQKVREKA
+547 YMATQQVREKA
-558 EAIAANVLECSTDD
+558 EAIAANVLECSAED
-572 LEFEDGKFTVKG
+572 LEFEDGKF
-584 VPDKGITI
+584 
-592 QEVATFAQIV
+592 
-602 SDDLGVPIEDVAV
+602 S
-615 LHGDTA
+615 
-621 VVPNGIGTFGSRGI
+621 
-635 SVGGTAVYMATQKVR
+635 
-650 EKAEAIAANVLE
+650 
-662 CSTDDLEFEDGK
+662 
-674 FTVKGVPD
+674 VKGVPD

-780 YDEDGQLV
+780 YDEDGQLI

-801 DLPPLEFDRTE
+801 DMPRLEFARTE

-848 GVTHI
+848 GVKHI

-865 CQGGSK
+865 CQGGTK

>member
-35 VMHAAILRSPHAHA
+35 VLHVALLRSPHAHA
-49 RISGINTDAA
+49 RINGINKDAA
-59 QALPGVVTVVT
+59 VALPGVVSVVT

-94 HPVLAQGEVR
+94 HPVLAQDAVR
-104 YVGEPVAV
+104 YVGEPVV
-112 AVAGDSYTARDAL
+112 AVVAEDSYTARDAL

-144 LEPGSPLVHSQ
+144 LQPGSPVVHSQ
-155 WDSNQAFTF
+155 WPDNQAFTF

-173 ARAEADVIVKQKFIH
+173 ARAEADVIIKQKIIH

-205 FPGEDELTVWSSTQ
+205 FPGENQLTVWSSTQ

-229 LMLNFPEHR
+229 LVLGFPEHR

-254 NVYREEGLLAHLA
+254 NVYREEALLAHLA
-267 MKLKGTVKWIEGRRE
+267 MKLKATVKWIEGRRE
-282 NIQATIHGRGQVGT
+282 NMQATIHGRGQVGT

-309 VTYDSLLDTG
+309 VTYDSMLDTG
-319 AYHQLLTPGMPP
+319 AYLQLLTPGLPP

-338 GSYKIPTL
+338 GCYKIPTL

-377 TMDLIARELDMDP
+377 TLDLIARELDMDP

-397 FAQPAD
+397 FAQPTD
-403 FPLQVATGLAYDSGN
+403 FPLPVATGLAYDSGN
-418 YQAALDRAL
+418 YQGALDKAL
-427 EMVGYQDLRAEQQR
+427 EIVGYDDLRAEQKR
-441 LRAEGRYMG
+441 LREEGRYLG

-479 MDFTGKATVLTG
+479 LDFTGKTTVLTG

-504 QIVSDDLGV
+504 QIVSDELGV
-513 PIEDVAVLH
+513 PIEDIAVLH

-547 YMATQKVREKA
+547 YMATQTVKEKA
-558 EAIAANVLECSTDD
+558 EAIAANVLECSAED

-592 QEVATFAQIV
+592 QEI
-602 SDDLGVPIEDVAV
+602 
-615 LHGDTA
+615 
-621 VVPNGIGTFGSRGI
+621 
-635 SVGGTAVYMATQKVR
+635 
-650 EKAEAIAANVLE
+650 
-662 CSTDDLEFEDGK
+662 
-674 FTVKGVPD
+674 
-682 KGITIQEVALQA
+682 ALQA

-733 TQSGEIEIKKYVAVD
+733 TQSGEVEIKKYVAVD

-780 YDEDGQLV
+780 YDEDGQLL

-796 VARAE
+796 VPRAE
-801 DLPPLEFDRTE
+801 DLPPLEFARTE

-865 CQGGSK
+865 CQGGTK